1 MTNCERPGRLAA
13 SHLLMPAVI
22 SLGHVMSHRGTLQSE
37 GHQELLQ
44 RQTETL
50 SFQRAAAAA
59 SGVWSG
65 THLNAPLWVQRDFDG
80 RGQHLRVPLPAAHA
94 AHAHLG
100 GVDGRLEVLG
110 GRESG
115 HLQPLW
121 DGRVFHHRWSIFG

>member
-1 MTNCERPGRLAA
+1 MDCEGPRGLAA

-22 SLGHVMSHRGTLQSE
+22 SLGHVMSHRGALESE

-44 RQTETL
+44 RQTEML
-50 SFQRAAAAA
+50 SFELAAAAA
-59 SGVWSG
+59 TPGALSR
-65 THLNAPLWVQRDFDG
+65 THLNAPLWVQCDFDG
-80 RGQHLRVPLPAAHA
+80 RRQHLRAPLSATHA
-94 AHAHLG
+94 AHPHLR
-100 GVDGRLEVLG
+100 GVDSGVKVLG